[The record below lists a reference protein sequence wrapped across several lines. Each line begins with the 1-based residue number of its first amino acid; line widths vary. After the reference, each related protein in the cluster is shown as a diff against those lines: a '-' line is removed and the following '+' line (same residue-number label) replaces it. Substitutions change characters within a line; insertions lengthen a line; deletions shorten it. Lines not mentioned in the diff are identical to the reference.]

1 MIVDSIGR
9 QYLTLALNLNRHCEG
24 FVDAYFG
31 PEALKAEMDA
41 KDPPSLETLAG
52 HARDL
57 QKSIDDSESNV
68 QRKDYLSKQV
78 RAMAAI
84 IRNLSGDMLPLDEE
98 VELYLDIVP
107 EMVDEGVFEAFRAK
121 MDSLLPGKGSLAER
135 ALAWEK
141 SVELQGDC
149 VLPVCE
155 CIIQEARTRA
165 RELFDLPPGEEVSL
179 RLVDNQPWQAY
190 SRYLGRCRSQID
202 LNTDLPLRIED
213 VVPVLPHETYPGHH
227 AELAI
232 KEELLYRGEGRAEH
246 SLLATGPQ
254 AVVSEGLAM
263 WAWEIIF
270 DGTGLVNFLRDE
282 IYPLAGLP
290 AEQVERDLGVMRANV
305 SLLGVVDGNAA
316 LLLHRDGWPP
326 DEVQQY
332 LVDFGLLTPDRAAK
346 SVEFMMDPLW
356 RSYTFNYAAGRKL
369 LTPLLQGPDRVA
381 NFGRLLSEPFT
392 PTQVREWV
400 AQRESK

>member
-1 MIVDSIGR
+1 MDDIGR
-9 QYLTLALNLNRHCEG
+9 RYLTLALQLDRHLEG
-24 FVDAYFG
+24 FIDAYFG

-41 KDPPSLETLAG
+41 KDPPSLEALAEY
-52 HARDL
+52 AREL
-57 QKSIDDSESNV
+57 QQAIDDSDSDV

-84 IRNLSGDMLPLDEE
+84 IRNLSGDMLPLEEE

-107 EMVDEGVFEAFRAK
+107 EMVDEGIFEAFRAK

-141 SVELQGDC
+141 SVELKGDR

-155 CIIQEARTRA
+155 CIIREARTRA
-165 RELFDLPPGEEVSL
+165 GALFDLPPDEEVSL

-190 SRYLGRCRSQID
+190 SRYLGRCRSRIE

-270 DGTGLVNFLRDE
+270 QGAELADFLRDE

-290 AEQVERDLGVMRANV
+290 TEQVERDLGVMRANV
-305 SLLGVVDGNAA
+305 SLLGVVDGNVA
-316 LLLHRDGWPP
+316 LLLHGEGRPV

-369 LTPLLQGPDRVA
+369 LTPLLQGPDRVT
-381 NFGRLLSEPFT
+381 NFARLLSEPFT
-392 PTQVREWV
+392 PTQIRDWV
-400 AQRESK
+400 AQRESE